1 MTTNKVAG
9 TGARGKTLLFLFML
23 FMLQVS
29 ASAFT
34 QHISISVQNAPLE
47 KVLKEVHK
55 QSGFLFLYSAE
66 QIRMAKPV
74 TITVKQAALE
84 DVLQKCFEGQPF
96 SYELTDK
103 TILIKYRMA
112 TQDAAP
118 PLPIKISGKVT
129 DENGNPVSGVIVSVK
144 GTKINAITSPT
155 GAYGITLPAGTG
167 ILQFVHIGYNV
178 KEAEV
183 KAGASVIDIILVQ
196 KANELSEVIIAYGVT
211 KPTQLTNS
219 VAQIASK
226 DIEKR
231 PISNL
236 SSALVG
242 AAPGVQTNAG
252 SGQPG
257 SGPAIRIRG
266 FGSVTG
272 ENNPL
277 FVVDGGIYDGAL
289 NSISPDDIESISVL
303 KDASASALYGA
314 RAANGVIIVTTK
326 KGKKNTNQVNL
337 RATRGY
343 VTRGLADYETVNA
356 YEYYPLLWESY
367 RNFLLT
373 QPGTTSGATM
383 PLADA
388 NAIAS
393 GTYTRFTSGANAGKQ
408 NYNNTAYNDISQQLV
423 YNPFNVDGNAIVG
436 TDGKIN
442 PDARIK
448 ATYDDLDWN
457 KAVRRTGTRNDYL
470 MSYSGGTDKSN
481 YYVSL
486 NYLDEKG
493 FSIGSDFNRVTGRV
507 KVNSSPKKWFNTGF
521 NVAGTLSKT
530 KTANEDG
537 GIWEN
542 PFYPSL
548 IFAPIYPIY
557 EHDATG
563 AIVLDENGNKVYD
576 KGDLRPISPG
586 RNVVAETGLNDL
598 WNKRNMLSGRAFAEV
613 KFLKDFRFTTNL
625 NVDINTYNF
634 NRYRNNKIGDMVS
647 VGGRTTRTTS
657 NSQWFTVNEL
667 LNYNKTIGKHTIEGL
682 LGHESYRYQ
691 YNYLTAIGQGQ
702 IVEGSTE
709 LANFSSY
716 SEPNSYS
723 DEYTTEGYFSRA
735 QYSYDDRYSAMA
747 SFRRDGSSKFYKDVR
762 WGNFW
767 SVSAAWNINNE
778 KFFRVKWVDNL
789 KLRASYGQ
797 VGSDG
802 VSGYYPWQSL
812 YDVGYS
818 NGSEAGIKQNTAVGN
833 KELKWESNNS
843 YDVALEA
850 AVFKNRLSTTI
861 EFFHRE
867 SNNLLFSMPLPVAT
881 GLSTVPVNYG
891 SMYNRGVE
899 VQVSGDAIRKKNF
912 TWNVVVNWTTF
923 ANKITSLPFGKRVNG
938 TKQWEVGHS
947 MYDFYL
953 RRVYGVDPANGN
965 QLYLADDAAAS
976 GVVVDDKGVAYT
988 SSASNARYDYA
999 GKATPDYYGSLRNTF
1014 TYKQITLDFT
1024 FLYSVGGKVFDAD
1037 YQSLMYNGT
1046 YGRAQHKD
1054 ALKRWTPDNTI
1065 TNVPKRTIGSTM
1077 YDSDRWLTDGS
1088 YLNFRTISLT
1098 YAVPKAWV
1106 KKMSLS
1112 SVNVYASGE
1121 NLFILS
1127 RRKGLDPTQTF
1138 TGAPSY
1144 TYAPARTI
1152 AVGINVGF

>member
-1 MTTNKVAG
+1 MIHVKATG
-9 TGARGKTLLFLFML
+9 TGVRVKSLLFFLVLFL
-23 FMLQVS
+23 LQVN
-29 ASAFT
+29 AAAFT
-34 QHISISVQNAPLE
+34 QRISIKVQNAPLE

-66 QIRMAKPV
+66 LIRRAKPV
-74 TITVKQAALE
+74 TLTVTQASLE
-84 DVLQKCFEGQPF
+84 DVLDKCFDGQPF
-96 SYELTDK
+96 TYELADK
-103 TILIKYRMA
+103 TILVKYQTSSLQA
-112 TQDAAP
+112 TP
-118 PLPIKISGKVT
+118 PDPLKISGKVT
-129 DENGNPVSGVIVSVK
+129 DENGTPLSGVSVTVK
-144 GTKINAITSPT
+144 GTSVNTITSASGVYTITIAT
-155 GAYGITLPAGTG
+155 GAG
-167 ILQFVHIGYNV
+167 ILQFAHIGFSTR
-178 KEAEV
+178 EREV
-183 KAGASVIDIILVQ
+183 KAGSGNIDITLQ
-196 KANELSEVIIAYGVT
+196 AQANELDEVVIAYGAT
-211 KPTQLTNS
+211 KNKQLTNS
-219 VAQIASK
+219 VAQITSK

-236 SSALVG
+236 STALTG
-242 AAPGVQTNAG
+242 AAPGIQTNAG

-257 SGPAIRIRG
+257 AGPAIRIRG

-272 ENNPL
+272 DNSPL

-303 KDASASALYGA
+303 KDASAAALYGA

-326 KGKKNTNQVNL
+326 KGKKNTNQVHL
-337 RATRGY
+337 RATQGY
-343 VTRGLADYETVNA
+343 ISRGLADYETVNA
-356 YEYYPLLWESY
+356 YEYYPLMWESY

-373 QPGTTSGATM
+373 QPGATSSTTM
-383 PLADA
+383 PLDAA

-393 GTYTRFTSGANAGKQ
+393 GTYTRFTTGTNAGMQ
-408 NYNNTAYNDISQQLV
+408 NYNGTAYNDISQQLV
-423 YNPFNVDGNAIVG
+423 YNPFNVAGNEVVG
-436 TDGKIN
+436 IDGKMN
-442 PDARIK
+442 ASARIK
-448 ATYDDLDWN
+448 SEYSDLDWN
-457 KAVRRTGTRNDYL
+457 KAVRKTGTRNDYL
-470 MSYSGGTDKSN
+470 MSYSGGNDKSN

-486 NYLDEKG
+486 NYLKETG

-507 KVNSSPKKWFNTGF
+507 KMNSQPKKWFNTGF
-521 NVAGTLSKT
+521 NIAGTLSKT
-530 KTANEDG
+530 RTANEDG

-548 IFAPIYPIY
+548 IFGPIYPVY
-557 EHDATG
+557 EHDAAG
-563 AIVLDENGNKVYD
+563 AIVLDENGNKVFD
-576 KGDLRPISPG
+576 KGDLRPIAPG

-598 WNKRNMLSGRAFAEV
+598 WNKRNLLSGRAFAAIS
-613 KFLKDFRFTTNL
+613 FLKDFKFTTNL
-625 NVDINTYNF
+625 NVDVNTYNF

-647 VGGRTTRTTS
+647 VGGRSTRTTS

-667 LNYNKTIGKHTIEGL
+667 LNYNKVIGKHSIEAL
-682 LGHESYRYQ
+682 LGHETYQYQ
-691 YNYLTAIGQGQ
+691 YNYLNAVGENQ

-709 LANFSSY
+709 LDNFSSY
-716 SEPNSYS
+716 KEPSSYT
-723 DEYTTEGYFSRA
+723 DEYKTEGYFSRL
-735 QYSYDDRYSAMA
+735 QYAYGDRYSAMA

-767 SVSAAWNINNE
+767 SVGGSWQVSNE
-778 KFFRVKWVDNL
+778 RFFHVNWVNSL

-818 NGSEAGIKQNTAVGN
+818 NGNEAGIKQNTSVGN

-850 AVFKNRLSTTI
+850 AVLKSRLSTTI

-867 SNNLLFSMPLPVAT
+867 SKNLLFSMPLPVAT

-891 SMYNRGVE
+891 SMYNQGVE
-899 VQVSGDAIRKKNF
+899 VQLSGDAIRKKDF
-912 TWNVVVNWTTF
+912 SWNVTLNWTTF
-923 ANKITSLPFGKRVNG
+923 TNKITRLPFGKRVSG

-953 RRVYGVDPANGN
+953 RRTYGVDPATGN
-965 QLYLADDAAAS
+965 QQYLASDITTSDVKVS
-976 GVVVDDKGVAYT
+976 EQGVAYT
-988 SSASNARYDYA
+988 TSASNALYDYA
-999 GKATPDYYGSLRNTF
+999 GKATPDYYGSLKQTF
-1014 TYKQITLDFT
+1014 TYKRFTLDFT

-1046 YGRAQHKD
+1046 YGRAVHKD
-1054 ALKRWTPDNTI
+1054 ALKRWTPENTI
-1065 TNVPKRTIGSTM
+1065 TNVPKRITGSTM

-1098 YAVPKAWV
+1098 YVFPK
-1106 KKMSLS
+1106 KFTEKLTLS
-1112 SVNVYASGE
+1112 NVNVYASGE

-1127 RRKGLDPTQTF
+1127 KRKGLDPTQTF

-1144 TYAPARTI
+1144 TYAPARAI
-1152 AVGINVGF
+1152 VMGINVSF